1 MQKIFTLPNGF
12 SMNNMGLPIL
22 DCQAMY
28 SSAKHEIYNIQVL
41 TGGFSFRVASIKH
54 YHVYCCYEEPGLT
67 QDEAGQEHCQWFDH
81 TYLVLGICQST
92 REVICLNGCLN
103 YIQQLSI

>member
-28 SSAKHEIYNIQVL
+28 SSAKYEIYNIQVL
-41 TGGFSFRVASIKH
+41 TGDFSFRVASIKYYH
-54 YHVYCCYEEPGLT
+54 GSNCHVYCYYEESGLT
-67 QDEAGQEHCQWFDH
+67 QDKASQEHCQWFDD
-81 TYLVLGICQST
+81 TLF
-92 REVICLNGCLN
+92 
-103 YIQQLSI
+103 